1 MDVVTSLPASTQLSE
16 VEDRV
21 RRIEEIGFDAVHV
34 SETVRDP
41 FAVCA
46 LALEHT
52 TTLVVRTS
60 MVVAFARSP
69 MVTACA
75 AWELARYSGGRFQL
89 GIATQVR
96 GNVVGRFSMPWSDP
110 AAQLRDYVAA
120 LRAIFAAFA
129 GTQNLD
135 YHGSHYT
142 FTRLQP
148 YFNPGPIGVAPPPIW
163 TGGVNRRMCTLAGA
177 AADGFVAH
185 PTSSH
190 PAVLREY
197 VLPAL
202 AAGATEAGRS
212 DGGPRLVVVP
222 RVISG
227 RDEAAVAA
235 ARDDLR
241 SELGFLY
248 STPAYQRTLE
258 LFGLHDVCT
267 RLNEHARRKEWSALT
282 DIITDDVV
290 AQLIPQGTYA
300 DLPDVLASWY
310 SRLCDGIALDTPSHP
325 DNDGDFAAMV
335 GDIKAIPT
343 RGTGRSPT

>member
-1 MDVVTSLPASTQLSE
+1 MDVITSLPASTRLAD
-16 VEDRV
+16 VPDRV
-21 RRIEEIGFDAVHV
+21 RRIEDLGFDTVHV

-41 FAVCA
+41 FSVCA
-46 LALEHT
+46 LALEHS

-69 MVTACA
+69 MVTACS

-96 GNVVGRFSMPWSDP
+96 GNIVGRFSMPWTDP
-110 AAQLRDYVAA
+110 AAQLRDYVAS

-129 GTQNLD
+129 GRQSLD
-135 YHGSHYT
+135 HHGSHYT

-148 YFNPGPIGVAPPPIW
+148 YFNPGPIDMAPPPIW

-177 AADGFVAH
+177 VADGFVAH

-202 AAGATEAGRS
+202 ADGAAKAGRT

-227 RDEAAVAA
+227 RDDAAVAT
-235 ARDDLR
+235 ARDELR
-241 SELGFLY
+241 SELAFLY

-258 LFGLHDVCT
+258 LFGLTEIGT
-267 RLNEHARRKEWSALT
+267 RLSGHARRKEWSALT
-282 DIITDDVV
+282 GVFTDDVV
-290 AQLIPQGTYA
+290 SQLVPQGTYA
-300 DLPDVLASWY
+300 ELPGVLASRY
-310 SRLCDGIALDTPSHP
+310 DRMCDGIALDTSSDP
-325 DNDGDFAAMV
+325 GDDDEFAAMI
-335 GDIKAIPT
+335 DRIKSIPA
-343 RGTGRSPT
+343 RVS

>member
-1 MDVVTSLPASTQLSE
+1 MDVITSLPASTQLSD
-16 VEDRV
+16 VADRV
-21 RRIEEIGFDAVHV
+21 RRIEELGFDTVHV

-46 LALEHT
+46 LALEHSS
-52 TTLVVRTS
+52 TLAVRTS

-96 GNVVGRFSMPWSDP
+96 GNIVGRFSMPWTDP
-110 AAQLRDYVAA
+110 VAQLRDYVES

-129 GTQNLD
+129 DGRSLE
-135 YHGSHYT
+135 HRGSHYT

-148 YFNPGPIGVAPPPIW
+148 YFNPGPIDVAPPAIW

-177 AADGFVAH
+177 VADGFVAH

-202 AAGATEAGRS
+202 AAGAAKREHAG
-212 DGGPRLVVVP
+212 GGPQVVVVP
-222 RVISG
+222 RVICG

-241 SELGFLY
+241 SELAFLY

-258 LFGLHDVCT
+258 LFGLHEIGR
-267 RLNEHARRKEWSALT
+267 RLSELAHGKEWSALAGVL
-282 DIITDDVV
+282 TDDVV
-290 AQLIPQGTYA
+290 SQLVPQGTYA
-300 DLPDVLASWY
+300 ELPGVLASWY
-310 SRLCDGIALDTPSHP
+310 ERLCDGIALDTPP
-325 DNDGDFAAMV
+325 DPGNDDEFAAMI
-335 GDIKAIPT
+335 DRIKAIPA
-343 RGTGRSPT
+343 RVS

>member
-1 MDVVTSLPASTQLSE
+1 VDVITSLPASAELSE
-16 VEDRV
+16 VADEAQ
-21 RRIEEIGFDAVHV
+21 RIEEMGYDAVHV

-41 FAVCA
+41 FAVCT

-69 MVTACA
+69 MVTAYS
-75 AWELARYSGGRFQL
+75 AWELARYSGGRFEL
-89 GIATQVR
+89 GVATQVR
-96 GNVVGRFSMPWSDP
+96 GNIVGRFSMPWTDP
-110 AAQLRDYVAA
+110 AAQLRDYVAS

-129 GTQNLD
+129 NGQGVD
-135 YHGSHYT
+135 HHGSHYT

-148 YFNPGPIGVAPPPIW
+148 YFNPGPIETAPPPIW
-163 TGGVNRRMCTLAGA
+163 TGGVNRRMCRLAGA
-177 AADGFVAH
+177 VADGFVAH

-202 AAGATEAGRS
+202 ADGAAKEGRT

-227 RDEAAVAA
+227 RDDAAVAA
-235 ARDDLR
+235 ARDELR
-241 SELGFLY
+241 TELAFLY

-258 LFGLHDVCT
+258 LFGLSDVAA
-267 RLNEHARRKEWSALT
+267 RLSEHARRKEWSALA
-282 DIITDDVV
+282 DVLTDDVV
-290 AQLIPQGTYA
+290 SQLVPQGTYEE
-300 DLPDVLASWY
+300 LPGVLASWY
-310 SRLCDGIALDTPSHP
+310 AGVCDGISLDVPSDP
-325 DNDGDFAAMV
+325 ADDDEFTSMLGRV
-335 GDIKAIPT
+335 KAIPS
-343 RGTGRSPT
+343 RVSG

>member
-1 MDVVTSLPASTQLSE
+1 VDVITSLPASTRLAD
-16 VEDRV
+16 VPDRV
-21 RRIEEIGFDAVHV
+21 RRIEDLGFDTIHV

-41 FAVCA
+41 FSVCA
-46 LALEHT
+46 LALEHS

-69 MVTACA
+69 MVTACS

-96 GNVVGRFSMPWSDP
+96 GNIVGRFSMPWTDP
-110 AAQLRDYVAA
+110 AAQLRDYVAS

-129 GTQNLD
+129 GGQSLD
-135 YHGSHYT
+135 HHGSHYT

-148 YFNPGPIGVAPPPIW
+148 YFNPGPIDTAPPPIW

-177 AADGFVAH
+177 VADGFVAH

-202 AAGATEAGRS
+202 ADGAAKAGRT

-227 RDEAAVAA
+227 LDDAAVAA
-235 ARDDLR
+235 ARDELR
-241 SELGFLY
+241 SELAFLY

-258 LFGLHDVCT
+258 LFGLTEIGT
-267 RLNEHARRKEWSALT
+267 RLSGHARRKEWSALT
-282 DIITDDVV
+282 GVLTDDVV
-290 AQLIPQGTYA
+290 SQLVPQGTYA
-300 DLPDVLASWY
+300 ELPDVLTFRY
-310 SRLCDGIALDTPSHP
+310 DRMCDGIALDTPSDP
-325 DNDGDFAAMV
+325 GDDAEFAAMV
-335 GDIKAIPT
+335 DRIKSIPA
-343 RGTGRSPT
+343 RVS